1 MSEVLLTLSTRPAQA
16 EAITD
21 WLLEENL
28 PGFTSWQAWGH
39 SNRNEQLTLAEQIQ
53 GKQKRTM
60 IGMHLPEEQAEE
72 MLTKLREQF
81 AHYDVHYWL
90 QPLMDFG
97 HLQ

>member
-28 PGFTSWQAWGH
+28 PGFSSWLAWGH
-39 SNRNEQLTLAEQIQ
+39 SNRNDQLTLAEQIQ
-53 GKQKRTM
+53 GKQKRMM
-60 IGMHLPEEQAEE
+60 IGLHLPQDQAQQ
-72 MLTKLREQF
+72 MLQKLRANF

-90 QPLMDFG
+90 QPLLEFG
-97 HLQ
+97 RL